1 MEHKG
6 RPRNHGVGPLILP
19 LLTLKNIRRMND
31 AQKQN
36 NGNGRNLTIAFRR
49 TKDNTIVFT
58 LGKPEAVS

>member
-6 RPRNHGVGPLILP
+6 RPRNHGVGRLILP

-36 NGNGRNLTIAFRR
+36 NGNGGEEI
-49 TKDNTIVFT
+49 
-58 LGKPEAVS
+58 EAA